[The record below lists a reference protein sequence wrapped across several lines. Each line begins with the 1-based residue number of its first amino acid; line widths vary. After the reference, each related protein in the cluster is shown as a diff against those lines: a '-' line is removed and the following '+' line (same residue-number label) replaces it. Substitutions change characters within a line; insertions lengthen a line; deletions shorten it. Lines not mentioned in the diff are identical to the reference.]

1 MVAIG
6 ERLPDIELWDLHGEP
21 HRLAAADGRIKV
33 IILWSAEC
41 PAVRLIEPRLASLQ
55 RGWPTAVGL
64 LFVAPNAN
72 EPREMLQ
79 NAARAH
85 NIQPLLVDEGGQV
98 ADRLGGTTTP
108 QAMVIDGEGCLRYR
122 GAVDDSTMSRR
133 EPTRHFLADAVL
145 AVLAGGSPEP
155 AETPTYGC
163 VIVRE
168 IG

>member
-6 ERLPDIELWDLHGEP
+6 DRLPDIELRDLHGEP
-21 HRLAAADGRIKV
+21 HMLAAADGHVKV

-41 PAVRLIEPRLASLQ
+41 PAVRLVEPRLASLQ
-55 RGWPTAVGL
+55 RGWPAVVSV

-79 NAARAH
+79 DAARAH
-85 NIQPLLVDEGGQV
+85 SIEPLLVDDGGRV
-98 ADRLGGTTTP
+98 ADRLGGTATP

-122 GAVDDSTMSRR
+122 GAVDDSTMRQR
-133 EPTRHFLADAVL
+133 EPTRHFLADAVM

-168 IG
+168 IS